1 MPVESKTDDKR
12 LLLEKLE
19 QPIMYVS
26 DNVHKVVIVY
36 YIHKNGKFLLVKLFL
51 VYIVGLYENILQTL
65 TPIYTAGWF

>member
-51 VYIVGLYENILQTL
+51 VYIVGLYKNILQTL
-65 TPIYTAGWF
+65 TPIYTAG